1 MFERD
6 SGITPAAN
14 PPRRFERTRIILEST
29 TTTTWFVTGAS
40 RGLGL
45 EIVAQLLRRGDDV
58 AATTRSVERLT
69 AALDGVG
76 SGRLLPLRVDL
87 TDQPQVTAAVAQ
99 TREHFGGLDVVVN
112 NAGYGYLSAVEEIAD
127 DDAHAMF
134 DVQIFGVLNVL
145 RAALPVFR
153 SNRRGHIVNVSSIL
167 GLTTFPGWGLYSAGK
182 FALEALTEA
191 LAAEVA
197 DLGIGVNL
205 IEPGYVRTDF
215 LTNDSLALPDS
226 TLGEYP
232 TVRETTEAHR
242 AMHGTQLGDPA
253 KVAAAIIEVAVSG
266 TAPLHQFL
274 GSDSLS
280 FAETRVK
287 ALQADLDASRAL
299 AGTDHTDL

>member
-1 MFERD
+1 VKR
-6 SGITPAAN
+6 
-14 PPRRFERTRIILEST
+14 
-29 TTTTWFVTGAS
+29 
-40 RGLGL
+40 
-45 EIVAQLLRRGDDV
+45 
-58 AATTRSVERLT
+58 
-69 AALDGVG
+69 
-76 SGRLLPLRVDL
+76 
-87 TDQPQVTAAVAQ
+87 TDQAQVTAAVAQ
-99 TREHFGGLDVVVN
+99 TREHFGGLDVVVD

-205 IEPGYVRTDF
+205 V
-215 LTNDSLALPDS
+215 
-226 TLGEYP
+226 
-232 TVRETTEAHR
+232 ETTEAHR
-242 AMHGTQLGDPA
+242 AMHGTQLGDPV
-253 KVAAAIIEVAVSG
+253 KVAAAIIAVATSG

-274 GSDSLS
+274 GSDSVS
-280 FAETRVK
+280 FAEMRVK
-287 ALQADLDASRAL
+287 ALQAPEWDVTGAAPILFLTYSRKGAYL
-299 AGTDHTDL
+299 VSCNKDTSITSTPRSNCAPWVYG